1 MLPEQLQQAIKSM
14 PAESRLVVEAI
25 VVYYESKVQQLETRV
40 KELEDQLS
48 KNSRNSSKPPSTDEF
63 DKPSPKSLRK
73 KSGRQAVFVRGHF
86 KALSKPLRYAGAKG
100 T

>member
-1 MLPEQLQQAIKSM
+1 MPE
-14 PAESRLVVEAI
+14 ESRLVVEAI

-73 KSGRQAVFVRGHF
+73 RGAAGKQADK
-86 KALSKPLRYAGAKG
+86 KATTGQ